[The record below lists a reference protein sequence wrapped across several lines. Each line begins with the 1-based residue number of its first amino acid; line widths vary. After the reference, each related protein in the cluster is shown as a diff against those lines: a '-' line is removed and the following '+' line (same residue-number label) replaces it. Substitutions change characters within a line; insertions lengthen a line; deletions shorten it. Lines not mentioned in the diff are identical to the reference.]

1 MRGSWAF
8 VGRDS
13 NSCGAR
19 RLHACSGGKS
29 GIPAGTRAEGTDMD
43 DRGARTRKRVV
54 VGFAIVEALLLG
66 AALFWALG

>member
-1 MRGSWAF
+1 
-8 VGRDS
+8 
-13 NSCGAR
+13 
-19 RLHACSGGKS
+19 
-29 GIPAGTRAEGTDMD
+29 MD